1 MRRLW
6 AGRRFSI
13 PCCARTMTPMRSR
26 SSFRSPRIL
35 LRFAVANLA
44 MMSLAA
50 AENPVSKPVPRR
62 IIAIAPN
69 SAEIICALGACDA
82 VVGAGKFCVFPPELK
97 NRPQI
102 GGLYDPDLEKIIALR
117 PDLLVTRGRNESLER
132 LCEQSMIPIY
142 HDETDTLAGI
152 ENGVRELG
160 SVLNRCAEAERLVA
174 DFRLRLDAVRTRIR
188 GKDRP
193 RVMLTVARQPD
204 RLANI
209 LTTGRGTFLDEMIA
223 VAGGVNIF
231 GDIDMIYPEVSP
243 EAILA
248 KQPQVIIEMMPEVVL
263 TDELAARMGEQWRRL
278 GTIPAVAE
286 NRVYFV
292 TDENGLIPSP
302 RYAEF
307 IEKISRLFHPENER

>member
-1 MRRLW
+1 MALHVSPLFDSPLRPYHGPMRRRL
-6 AGRRFSI
+6 
-13 PCCARTMTPMRSR
+13 
-26 SSFRSPRIL
+26 SFCRCFVIL
-35 LRFAVANLA
+35 LFGTAHPAAMSLFAV
-44 MMSLAA
+44 
-50 AENPVSKPVPRR
+50 ENRASKPVPRR

-69 SAEIICALGACDA
+69 SAEVICALGACDA
-82 VVGAGKFCVFPPELK
+82 VVGASKFCVFPPELK

-102 GGLYDPDLEKIIALR
+102 GGLYDPDLEKIISLR

-132 LCEQSMIPIY
+132 LCEQSRIAIY

-152 ENGVRELG
+152 EKGIRELG
-160 SVLNRCAEAERLVA
+160 QLLDRPNEAEQMVA
-174 DFRLRLDAVRTRIR
+174 EFRARLDTVRARVK
-188 GKDRP
+188 GKVRP
-193 RVMLTVARQPD
+193 RVMLTVSRQPD

-248 KQPQVIIEMMPEVVL
+248 KQPEVIIELMPEVLV
-263 TDELAARMGEQWRRL
+263 TDELAAQMRGQWRRL
-278 GTIPAVAE
+278 GTIPANANE
-286 NRVYFV
+286 RLYFL
-292 TDENGLIPSP
+292 TDDNSVIPSP

-307 IEKISRLFHPENER
+307 VEKVSRLLHPENER